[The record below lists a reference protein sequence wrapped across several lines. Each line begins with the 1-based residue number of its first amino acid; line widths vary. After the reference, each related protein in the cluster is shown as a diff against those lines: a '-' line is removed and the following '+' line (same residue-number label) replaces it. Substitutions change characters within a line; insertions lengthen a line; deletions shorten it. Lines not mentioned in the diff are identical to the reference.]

1 MRIFIFILSL
11 IFSVAFVL
19 LNVLGFNGVLTLNE
33 FFLVNV
39 IAEVL
44 VCLVLG
50 HFMFRTYANH
60 KKLKKLQ
67 QEMTTRQASSV
78 AQEQTAKKKHSLKL
92 KKKVGTASTEPEASQ
107 QPAAPRAPEQP
118 SQQPTAP
125 RAPQQPA
132 QQPTAPRAPQ
142 QPAQQP
148 TAPRAPQQPAQQP
161 TAPRAPQQPPQQ
173 PAAPRASQQLAQQ
186 DPRRAPMRDQ
196 APTMPTPQQASTS
209 DATHPM
215 QPTRTE
221 APDMNSTALYKT
233 PFGK

>member
-142 QPAQQP
+142 QP
-148 TAPRAPQQPAQQP
+148 T
-161 TAPRAPQQPPQQ
+161 QQ
-173 PAAPRASQQLAQQ
+173 PAAPRASQQPAQQ
-186 DPRRAPMRDQ
+186 DPRRAPMREQ
-196 APTMPTPQQASTS
+196 APTIPTPQQASTS

-221 APDMNSTALYKT
+221 TPDMNSTALYKT

>member
-142 QPAQQP
+142 QP
-148 TAPRAPQQPAQQP
+148 T
-161 TAPRAPQQPPQQ
+161 QQ

-186 DPRRAPMRDQ
+186 DPRRAPMREQ
-196 APTMPTPQQASTS
+196 APTIPTPQQASTS
-209 DATHPM
+209 GATHPM

>member
-148 TAPRAPQQPAQQP
+148 TAPRA
-161 TAPRAPQQPPQQ
+161 
-173 PAAPRASQQLAQQ
+173 SQQLAQQ

>member
-148 TAPRAPQQPAQQP
+148 TAPRAPQQP
-161 TAPRAPQQPPQQ
+161 TQQ

-186 DPRRAPMRDQ
+186 DPRRAPMREQ
-196 APTMPTPQQASTS
+196 APTIPTPQQASTS
-209 DATHPM
+209 GATHPM

>member
-107 QPAAPRAPEQP
+107 QPAAPRA
-118 SQQPTAP
+118 SQQP
-125 RAPQQPA
+125 
-132 QQPTAPRAPQ
+132 
-142 QPAQQP
+142 
-148 TAPRAPQQPAQQP
+148 
-161 TAPRAPQQPPQQ
+161 
-173 PAAPRASQQLAQQ
+173 AQQ
-186 DPRRAPMRDQ
+186 DPRRAPMREQ
-196 APTMPTPQQASTS
+196 APTIPTPQQASTS

-221 APDMNSTALYKT
+221 TPDMNSTALYKT

>member
-132 QQPTAPRAPQ
+132 
-142 QPAQQP
+142 
-148 TAPRAPQQPAQQP
+148 
-161 TAPRAPQQPPQQ
+161 
-173 PAAPRASQQLAQQ
+173 APRASQQPAQQ
-186 DPRRAPMRDQ
+186 DPRRAPMREQ
-196 APTMPTPQQASTS
+196 APTIPIPQQASTS

-221 APDMNSTALYKT
+221 TPDMNSTALYKT

>member
-92 KKKVGTASTEPEASQ
+92 KKKASTASTEPVASQ
-107 QPAAPRAPEQP
+107 QPA
-118 SQQPTAP
+118 QQSTAP
-125 RAPQQPA
+125 RAPQQPT
-132 QQPTAPRAPQ
+132 QQSAAPRAPQ
-142 QPAQQP
+142 QP
-148 TAPRAPQQPAQQP
+148 T
-161 TAPRAPQQPPQQ
+161 
-173 PAAPRASQQLAQQ
+173 QQ
-186 DPRRAPMRDQ
+186 DPRRAPMREQ
-196 APTMPTPQQASTS
+196 APTIPTPQQAPTS

-221 APDMNSTALYKT
+221 APDMNSTTLYKT

>member
-107 QPAAPRAPEQP
+107 QPAAPRVP
-118 SQQPTAP
+118 QQPTQQPAAP

-142 QPAQQP
+142 QPSQQP
-148 TAPRAPQQPAQQP
+148 AAPRAPQHP
-161 TAPRAPQQPPQQ
+161 TQQ
-173 PAAPRASQQLAQQ
+173 PAAPRASQQPAQQ
-186 DPRRAPMRDQ
+186 DPRRAPMREQ
-196 APTMPTPQQASTS
+196 APTIPTPQQASTS

-221 APDMNSTALYKT
+221 TPDMNSTALYKT

>member
-142 QPAQQP
+142 QP
-148 TAPRAPQQPAQQP
+148 T
-161 TAPRAPQQPPQQ
+161 QQ

>member
-78 AQEQTAKKKHSLKL
+78 AQEQTAKKKHGLKL

-132 QQPTAPRAPQ
+132 QQP
-142 QPAQQP
+142 
-148 TAPRAPQQPAQQP
+148 
-161 TAPRAPQQPPQQ
+161 
-173 PAAPRASQQLAQQ
+173 AAPRASQQPAQQ

-221 APDMNSTALYKT
+221 TPDMNSTALYKT

>member
-78 AQEQTAKKKHSLKL
+78 AQEQTAKKNI
-92 KKKVGTASTEPEASQ
+92 A
-107 QPAAPRAPEQP
+107 
-118 SQQPTAP
+118 
-125 RAPQQPA
+125 
-132 QQPTAPRAPQ
+132 
-142 QPAQQP
+142 
-148 TAPRAPQQPAQQP
+148 
-161 TAPRAPQQPPQQ
+161 
-173 PAAPRASQQLAQQ
+173 
-186 DPRRAPMRDQ
+186 
-196 APTMPTPQQASTS
+196 
-209 DATHPM
+209 
-215 QPTRTE
+215 
-221 APDMNSTALYKT
+221 
-233 PFGK
+233 

>member
-67 QEMTTRQASSV
+67 QELTTRQASSV

-118 SQQPTAP
+118 T
-125 RAPQQPA
+125 
-132 QQPTAPRAPQ
+132 
-142 QPAQQP
+142 
-148 TAPRAPQQPAQQP
+148 
-161 TAPRAPQQPPQQ
+161 QQ
-173 PAAPRASQQLAQQ
+173 PAAPRASQQPAQQ
-186 DPRRAPMRDQ
+186 DPRRAPMREQ
-196 APTMPTPQQASTS
+196 APTIPTPQQAPTS
-209 DATHPM
+209 DATHSM